1 MSKQMLLMELVCPQ
15 CSASL
20 TDGTRVRL
28 DAQVRETNQ
37 EGEMVLSAIFGDYT
51 VETDLQLQEGWVVD
65 FRCPRC
71 ESSLM
76 LSIGC
81 KLCGAPMVSLN
92 LARGG
97 YIEFCS
103 RRGCKGHALGGVGDV
118 DQMMSLMNRMFETP
132 YD

>member
-1 MSKQMLLMELVCPQ
+1 MSKQMLLMELDCPQ
-15 CSASL
+15 CGASL
-20 TDGTRVRL
+20 TDGTKVRL

-76 LSIGC
+76 LALGC
-81 KLCGAPMVSLN
+81 RLCGAPMVSLN

>member
-15 CSASL
+15 CGAAL

-51 VETDLQLQEGWVVD
+51 VETDLRLQEGWVVD

-76 LSIGC
+76 LALGC
-81 KLCGAPMVSLN
+81 KPRVHYSIQEGKKHTGLRPDTRPEDYLQGDPVQLSNRSAVTADSC
-92 LARGG
+92 
-97 YIEFCS
+97 
-103 RRGCKGHALGGVGDV
+103 RR
-118 DQMMSLMNRMFETP
+118 R
-132 YD
+132 